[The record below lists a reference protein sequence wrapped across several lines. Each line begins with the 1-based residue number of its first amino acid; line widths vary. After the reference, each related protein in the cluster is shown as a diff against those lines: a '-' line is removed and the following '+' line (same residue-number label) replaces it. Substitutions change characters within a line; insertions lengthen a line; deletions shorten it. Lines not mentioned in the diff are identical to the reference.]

1 MAVSFETIE
10 NSVVLMEWYPHSRLK
25 EIGKKIWLAHTF
37 FGEMAKTKHPCH
49 SKSCNFKVQL

>member
-25 EIGKKIWLAHTF
+25 EIGKKIGLTHTILGGPQKVLLRLAC
-37 FGEMAKTKHPCH
+37 A
-49 SKSCNFKVQL
+49 